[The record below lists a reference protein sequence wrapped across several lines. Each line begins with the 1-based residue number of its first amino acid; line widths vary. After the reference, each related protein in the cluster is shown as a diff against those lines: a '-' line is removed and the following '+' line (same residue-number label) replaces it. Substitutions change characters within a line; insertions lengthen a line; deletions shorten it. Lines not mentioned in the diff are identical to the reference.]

1 MEKRKE
7 LMKNNDDKPKKP
19 KKKKKKVLPKEQTDL
34 NLVGANATEEADKS
48 GKNQDGTNKTDEKPS
63 GTGANPTI

>member
-48 GKNQDGTNKTDEKPS
+48 GKNQDSTNKTDEKPP
-63 GTGANPTI
+63 GAGANPKI